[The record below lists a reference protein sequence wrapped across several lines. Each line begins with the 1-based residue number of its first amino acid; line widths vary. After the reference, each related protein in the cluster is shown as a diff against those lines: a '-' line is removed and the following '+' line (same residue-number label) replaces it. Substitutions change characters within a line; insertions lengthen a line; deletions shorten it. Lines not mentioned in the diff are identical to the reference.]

1 VWYAKHLRGVS
12 VRTIT
17 LPVSSHLVIAIG
29 VGVQLA
35 VVFELEVNALGKTVH
50 PLLSAYINKIFHFLL
65 YLFVKQIIYFSFNSR
80 HVN

>member
-1 VWYAKHLRGVS
+1 MWYAKHLRGVS

-35 VVFELEVNALGKTVH
+35 VVFELEVNALGKTVQ

>member
-35 VVFELEVNALGKTVH
+35 VVFELEVNALGKTVQ